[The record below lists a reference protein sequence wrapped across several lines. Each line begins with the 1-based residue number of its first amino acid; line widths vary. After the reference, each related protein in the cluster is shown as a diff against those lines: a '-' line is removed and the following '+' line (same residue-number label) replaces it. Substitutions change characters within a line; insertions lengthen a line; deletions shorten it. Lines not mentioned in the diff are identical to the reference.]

1 MIGKSAFDECTV
13 LKSVTFGKS
22 LKVVKDHAF
31 ASANIRNFT
40 IPSGI
45 QKIETGAFAGINQ
58 IGTVTFEGSTKYV
71 AADAFMNSTGIKLVY
86 KKGIKGYQLKFST
99 DKKFK
104 KVLKTVM
111 VKKNVLNATTYVKNK
126 KKTLYIKVRPY
137 QTINKKNV
145 YGRWSYLQL

>member
-1 MIGKSAFDECTV
+1 
-13 LKSVTFGKS
+13 
-22 LKVVKDHAF
+22 
-31 ASANIRNFT
+31 
-40 IPSGI
+40 
-45 QKIETGAFAGINQ
+45 
-58 IGTVTFEGSTKYV
+58 
-71 AADAFMNSTGIKLVY
+71 MNSTGIKLVY
-86 KKGIKGYQLKFST
+86 KKGIKEAQTELSYDYIIARKNGNNKVRTTWQPVSGDNCYQLKFIT

-111 VKKNVLNATTYVKNK
+111 VKKNVSNATTYVKNK

>member
-1 MIGKSAFDECTV
+1 
-13 LKSVTFGKS
+13 
-22 LKVVKDHAF
+22 
-31 ASANIRNFT
+31 
-40 IPSGI
+40 
-45 QKIETGAFAGINQ
+45 
-58 IGTVTFEGSTKYV
+58 
-71 AADAFMNSTGIKLVY
+71 MNYKGIKLVY
-86 KKGIKGYQLKFST
+86 KKGIKEAKTELSYDYIIARKNENNKVRTTWQPVSGANGYQLKFST

-111 VKKNVLNATTYVKNK
+111 VKKNVSNATTYVKNK

>member
-1 MIGKSAFDECTV
+1 MIGKSAFDECMV

-22 LKVVKDHAF
+22 LKVIKDQAF
-31 ASANIRNFT
+31 ASVNIRNFT

-86 KKGIKGYQLKFST
+86 KKGIKEAQTELSYDYIIRLFKPY
-99 DKKFK
+99 DKR
-104 KVLKTVM
+104 
-111 VKKNVLNATTYVKNK
+111 KN
-126 KKTLYIKVRPY
+126 IRS
-137 QTINKKNV
+137 
-145 YGRWSYLQL
+145 YGLD